1 MADAELMYRP
11 ATELAAM
18 VRDGEISAQELVTC
32 SLERIEEL
40 DPEINAFIDV
50 FAEEAL
56 AEAEAV
62 KPGDERPLA
71 GVPIAIKNN
80 RPVAGAR
87 LMMGSDLLGDHRSS
101 HDAFLVQKL
110 RGAGAIVVG
119 TTNLPEFGATAT
131 TEPRRFGATHNP
143 WDLTRTP
150 GGSSGGSA
158 AAVAAGMVPL
168 AHANDG
174 GGSTRI
180 PAACCGLVGLKA
192 QRGRVSQGPDI
203 GGSMLVSDL
212 VVSRTT
218 AESAVVLD
226 IMAGYE
232 PGDSYWATP
241 PERPF
246 AEQMAQEP
254 RGLRIASTTLT
265 PLEGTP
271 VDPVCVQAVADA
283 AELLREMGHEV
294 VEVDP
299 PWQVP
304 GMLELFSAVFGPQV
318 ALGMAFGLVTT
329 GHEPGP
335 ENVEPMSLVIW
346 EQVQQMTG
354 VMTAGADVQ
363 LQALSRSIVAW
374 MADFDMVLTPS
385 LAEAPVPL
393 GTIDT
398 CAADPM
404 GAFAR
409 AGQFTP
415 YTAIANCTG
424 SPAISVPLFHRDDL
438 DLPLGVQLMG
448 QPESEGALLALAA
461 ALEEARPWADR
472 RAPVG
477 AGS

>member
-1 MADAELMYRP
+1 MADADLMYRP
-11 ATELAAM
+11 VTELAGM
-18 VRDGEISAQELVTC
+18 VRGGELSAQELVTC

-40 DPEINAFIDV
+40 NPEINAFIDV
-50 FAEEAL
+50 FGEEAL

-87 LMMGSDLLGDHRSS
+87 LMMGSDLLGDHRAS

-110 RGAGAIVVG
+110 RNAGAIVVG

-131 TEPRRFGATHNP
+131 TEPRRFGPTHNP
-143 WDLTRTP
+143 WDLGRTP

-158 AAVAAGMVPL
+158 AAVAAGMVPM

-192 QRGRVSQGPDI
+192 QRGRVSEGPDS

-218 AESAVVLD
+218 AESALALD
-226 IMAGYE
+226 IMSGYE

-246 AEQMAQEP
+246 SELMGEEP
-254 RGLRIASTTLT
+254 KGLRIAATTLT

-271 VDPVCVQAVADA
+271 VDPACVQAVSDA
-283 AELLREMGHEV
+283 ADLLREMGHEV

-318 ALGMAFGLVTT
+318 ALGMAFGQMTT

-335 ENVEPMSLVIW
+335 DYVEPMSMVIW

-354 VMTAGADVQ
+354 VITVGADVQ

-374 MADFDMVLTPS
+374 MTDFDMVLTPS

-398 CAADPM
+398 CSDDPM

-409 AGQFTP
+409 AGRFTP

-424 SPAISVPLFHRDDL
+424 SPAISLPLFHRDDL

-448 QPESEGALLALAA
+448 QPEGEGALLALAA
-461 ALEEARPWADR
+461 ALEEARPWAGR
-472 RAPVG
+472 RAP
-477 AGS
+477 AGNPG

>member
-1 MADAELMYRP
+1 MADADLMYRS

-18 VRDGEISAQELVTC
+18 VRNGDLSAREVVTC
-32 SLERIEEL
+32 SLERIDEL
-40 DPEINAFIDV
+40 NPEINAFIDV
-50 FAEEAL
+50 FADEAL
-56 AEAEAV
+56 AEAEKV
-62 KPGDERPLA
+62 KPGDDRPLA

-87 LMMGSDLLGDHRSS
+87 LMMGSELLGDHRAS
-101 HDAFLVQKL
+101 HDAYFVQRL
-110 RGAGAIVVG
+110 RNAGAIIVG

-131 TEPRRFGATHNP
+131 TEPRRFGATKNP
-143 WDLTRTP
+143 WDTTRTP

-203 GGSMLVSDL
+203 GGSTLVSDL

-218 AESAVVLD
+218 AESALALD
-226 IMAGYE
+226 IMEGYE
-232 PGDSYWATP
+232 VGDAYWATP
-241 PERPF
+241 PDRPF
-246 AEQMAQEP
+246 VEQMAEVP
-254 RGLRIASTTLT
+254 SGLRIAATTLT

-271 VDPVCVQAVADA
+271 VDPVCIQAVADA
-283 AELLREMGHEV
+283 SELLREMGHEV
-294 VEVDP
+294 IEVDP

-304 GMLELFSAVFGPQV
+304 GMLELFSAVFAPQV
-318 ALGMAFGLVTT
+318 ALGMAFGQMTT

-335 ENVEPMSLVIW
+335 DNVEPMSKVIW
-346 EQVQQMTG
+346 DQVQEMTG
-354 VMTAGADVQ
+354 VITAGAEVQ
-363 LQALSRSIVAW
+363 LQALSRMIITW
-374 MADFDMVLTPS
+374 MNEFDMVLTPA

-438 DLPLGVQLMG
+438 DLPLAVQFMG
-448 QPESEGALLALAA
+448 RPESEGALLALSA
-461 ALEEARPWADR
+461 ALEEARPWAGR
-472 RAPVG
+472 RAPAG
-477 AGS
+477 A

>member
-11 ATELAAM
+11 ATELAAL
-18 VRDGEISAQELVTC
+18 VRDGELTAQELVTC

-40 DPEINAFIDV
+40 NPQINAFIDV

-62 KPGDERPLA
+62 KAGDDRPLA

-87 LMMGSDLLGDHRSS
+87 LTMASDLLGDHRAS
-101 HDAFLVQKL
+101 HDAFLVRRL
-110 RGAGAIVVG
+110 REAGAIVVG

-131 TEPRRFGATHNP
+131 TEPRRFGPTRNP
-143 WDLTRTP
+143 WDTGRTP

-192 QRGRVSQGPDI
+192 QRGRVSTGPDV

-218 AESAVVLD
+218 AETAVALD

-232 PGDSYWATP
+232 PGDSYWAAP
-241 PERPF
+241 PDRPF
-246 AEQMAQEP
+246 AEQMAQVP
-254 RGLRIASTTLT
+254 KGLRIAASTLT

-271 VDPVCVQAVADA
+271 IDPACVQAVQDA
-283 AELLREMGHEV
+283 SELLREMGHEV

-304 GMLELFSAVFGPQV
+304 GMLELFTGVFGPQV
-318 ALGMAFGLVTT
+318 ALGMAFGQVVT

-335 ENVEPMSLVIW
+335 DNVEPLSKVIW
-346 EQVQQMTG
+346 DQVQQMTG
-354 VMTAGADVQ
+354 VITVGADVQ
-363 LQALSRSIVAW
+363 LQALSRMIVAW

-424 SPAISVPLFHRDDL
+424 TPAISVPLFHREDL

-448 QPESEGALLALAA
+448 QPEGEGALLALAA
-461 ALEEARPWADR
+461 ALEEARPWAGR
-472 RAPVG
+472 LAP
-477 AGS
+477 AGRPG

>member
-1 MADAELMYRP
+1 MADADLMYRP

-18 VRDGEISAQELVTC
+18 VRNGDLSAQEVVTC

-40 DPEINAFIDV
+40 NPTINAFIDV
-50 FAEEAL
+50 FADEAL
-56 AEAEAV
+56 AEAEAI

-87 LMMGSDLLGDHRSS
+87 LMMGSDLLGDHRAS

-143 WDLTRTP
+143 WDTTRTP

-192 QRGRVSQGPDI
+192 QRGRVSTGPDV

-218 AESAVVLD
+218 AESAVALD
-226 IMAGYE
+226 IMAGYM

-241 PERPF
+241 PDRPF
-246 AEQMAQEP
+246 AEQAAETP
-254 RGLRIASTTLT
+254 KGLRIAATTLT
-265 PLEGTP
+265 PIEGTP
-271 VDPVCVQAVADA
+271 VDPVCAQAVADA

-299 PWQVP
+299 PWQIP
-304 GMLELFSAVFGPQV
+304 GLIELFTGVFGPQV
-318 ALGMAFGLVTT
+318 ALGMAFGQITT
-329 GHEPGP
+329 GHEPSL

-354 VMTAGADVQ
+354 VMAVGADVQ
-363 LQALSRSIVAW
+363 LQALSRMIVSW
-374 MADFDMVLTPS
+374 MEEFDAVLTPS

-398 CAADPM
+398 CSEDPM

-448 QPESEGALLALAA
+448 RPEGEGTLLALSA
-461 ALEEARPWADR
+461 ALEEARPWAGR
-472 RAPVG
+472 RAPAG
-477 AGS
+477 AAG